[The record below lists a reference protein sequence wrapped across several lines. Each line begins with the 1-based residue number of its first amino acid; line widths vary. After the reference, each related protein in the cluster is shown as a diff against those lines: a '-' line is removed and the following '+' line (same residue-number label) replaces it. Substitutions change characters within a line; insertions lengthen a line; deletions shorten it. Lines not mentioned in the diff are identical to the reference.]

1 MEKLSGALLRNS
13 MLETFGK
20 MLKPA
25 RIIMNLSEEELSK
38 LSGIPENVI
47 AEIESGERSF
57 TSTNYIAAAS
67 VLDNAGYSSDRNIYE
82 AVVKILT
89 PDSAYEVET
98 GDFILVR
105 RWLRTFTAGEAE
117 IQYDDTPSTIL
128 TDTEIDRIVMKYKI
142 FADTSSVEDESFPKL
157 VDRLE
162 PFLRK
167 YDAALIIPKSV
178 INDLNDDYVA
188 SGDEEEE
195 LSAKETMDYVKH
207 CEAES
212 IITVRGNDAGTDTY
226 EELSAIFDKVQGG
239 YRFALITQDIET
251 AKAVSDS
258 NNGRQSPV
266 IVLRFDEGGNLMI
279 WNFPD

>member
-1 MEKLSGALLRNS
+1 MEKLSGSLLRKA
-13 MLETFGK
+13 MIETFGK

-25 RIIMNLSEEELSK
+25 RIIMNLSEKELSR
-38 LSGIPENVI
+38 LSGIPESVI

-57 TSTNYIAAAS
+57 TPTNYIAAAS

-82 AVVKILT
+82 AIVKILT

-105 RWLRTFTAGEAE
+105 RWFRTFTAGEAD

-128 TDTEIDRIVMKYKI
+128 TDTEIDRIAMKYKI

-195 LSAKETMDYVKH
+195 LSTKEAMDYVRH
-207 CEAES
+207 CEAEG
-212 IITVRGNDAGTDTY
+212 IITVRGNEAGTDAY
-226 EELSAIFDKVQGG
+226 EELSVIFDKLQEG

-258 NNGRQSPV
+258 NNDRQSRV

-279 WNFPD
+279 WKFSD

>member
-1 MEKLSGALLRNS
+1 M
-13 MLETFGK
+13 
-20 MLKPA
+20 
-25 RIIMNLSEEELSK
+25 
-38 LSGIPENVI
+38 
-47 AEIESGERSF
+47 
-57 TSTNYIAAAS
+57 
-67 VLDNAGYSSDRNIYE
+67 
-82 AVVKILT
+82 KILT

-266 IVLRFDEGGNLMI
+266 KIL
-279 WNFPD
+279 